1 MMQFVFFAGSEHSVN
16 MAQTPSMSDLA
27 QMSSMSD
34 LASVQD
40 MSELDYQESYA
51 SFASAGYY

>member
-1 MMQFVFFAGSEHSVN
+1 